1 MRTYTIEAF
10 GAFFFV
16 LVFGFT
22 GDPLAIGLTLMALVY
37 IGSPISGGHY
47 NPAVSFAFF
56 LKRKLSFSEFL
67 GYVGAQL
74 TGGLLAAFLL
84 YFLSGSVFYVEPPS
98 DTGLYQQ
105 AFSEVFFT
113 MIFTLVI
120 LMTSLA
126 NLHRKNQ
133 QNGLIIGLTFAGML
147 MVSTPISGGILN
159 PATSIGTALFDL
171 IQGGDS
177 YYHTLLYTMAPLC
190 GGALAAFSFD
200 FFNPKWEV

>member
-56 LKRKLSFSEFL
+56 LKRKLSFSDLL
-67 GYVGAQL
+67 GYVAAQL
-74 TGGLLAAFLL
+74 AGGFLAAFLL

-113 MIFTLVI
+113 AIFTLVM
-120 LMTSLA
+120 LMLSIA
-126 NLHRKNQ
+126 SFHRKNNL
-133 QNGLIIGLTFAGML
+133 NGLIIGLTFTGML
-147 MVSTPISGGILN
+147 MISTPISGGILN

-177 YYHTLLYTMAPLC
+177 YHHILLYTIAPLC
-190 GGALAAFSFD
+190 GGALAAFSFS
-200 FFNPKWEV
+200 FFNPKWEA

>member
-37 IGSPISGGHY
+37 IGSPISGAHY

-56 LKRKLSFSEFL
+56 LKRKLSFYEFS
-67 GYVGAQL
+67 GYVAAQL
-74 TGGLLAAFLL
+74 IGGLLAAYLL

-105 AFSEVFFT
+105 AFSEVFFST
-113 MIFTLVI
+113 IFTLVMLI
-120 LMTSLA
+120 LSLA
-126 NLHRKNQ
+126 NFHRKNHL
-133 QNGLIIGLTFAGML
+133 NGLVVGLTFAGML

-159 PATSIGTALFDL
+159 PATSIGTGLFDL
-171 IQGGDS
+171 AQGGDS
-177 YYHTLLYTMAPLC
+177 YYHILLYTIAPLC

-200 FFNPKWEV
+200 YFNPK

>member
-1 MRTYTIEAF
+1 MRTYITEAF

-22 GDPLAIGLTLMALVY
+22 GDPIAIGLTLMALVY

-56 LKRKLSFSEFL
+56 LKRKLSFIEFL
-67 GYVGAQL
+67 GYVAAQL
-74 TGGLLAAFLL
+74 SGAFIAAYLL
-84 YFLSGSVFYVEPPS
+84 YFLSGSVFYLEPPS

-105 AFSEVFFT
+105 AFAEVFFT
-113 MIFTLVI
+113 AIFVLVMILLSI
-120 LMTSLA
+120 SH
-126 NLHRKNQ
+126 LHRRNHL
-133 QNGLIIGLTFAGML
+133 NGLIIGLTFAGML

-159 PATSIGTALFDL
+159 PATTIGTALFDL

-177 YYHTLLYTMAPLC
+177 YFHALLYTIAPLC

-200 FFNPKWEV
+200 FFNPKWEA